1 MSIQPHTLT
10 YEQMMALFLET
21 REQIQATAAIV
32 KQTQK
37 EIGALGS
44 RVGDIIMGMVKGNI
58 IDKFQ
63 DLGYD
68 VTGCSSNKSFK
79 NNKLGI
85 TGEIDLLLDDGD
97 VAVLIEVKTTLR
109 TPDVRRHIK
118 RIEKYRRYANARG
131 IGDKQRYVGAVAGAV
146 VKGEAAD
153 FAQKNG
159 MYVIVQSGDAFD
171 ILPLPEGFKAKEW

>member
-1 MSIQPHTLT
+1 MSTQPHTLT

-21 REQIQATAAIV
+21 REQIQATATIV

-68 VTGCSSNKSFK
+68 VTGCSPNKSFK
-79 NNKLGI
+79 NNKL
-85 TGEIDLLLDDGD
+85 
-97 VAVLIEVKTTLR
+97 V
-109 TPDVRRHIK
+109 PC
-118 RIEKYRRYANARG
+118 
-131 IGDKQRYVGAVAGAV
+131 
-146 VKGEAAD
+146 
-153 FAQKNG
+153 
-159 MYVIVQSGDAFD
+159 
-171 ILPLPEGFKAKEW
+171 